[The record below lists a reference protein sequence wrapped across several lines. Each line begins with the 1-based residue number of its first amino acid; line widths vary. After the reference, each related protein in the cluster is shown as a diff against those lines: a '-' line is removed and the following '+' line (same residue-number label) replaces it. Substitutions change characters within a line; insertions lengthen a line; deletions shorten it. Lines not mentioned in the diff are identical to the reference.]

1 MHNVDKKRAVIL
13 ITVCGILAV
22 AIWGGWWSFHVR
34 PAKAT
39 QEAAQARRIAT
50 EQKTA
55 DHAAYAAKY
64 VNSAPSRKPDVKLI
78 AVAVLSPDGQLT
90 PALNGVLTDRF
101 QTDSAKILCS
111 FFRPAFV
118 ADGLFGN
125 ALTKPTE
132 VFEQLGLAKSVNAVL
147 LGRQTVEYSTD
158 PSMENV
164 MTANMQFEL
173 TAVSLADGLSRSWNF
188 VANGA
193 GFKQNEARAMA
204 EERLIKKMSKD
215 NTLSFTP

>member
-1 MHNVDKKRAVIL
+1 MHNVDTKRAVIL
-13 ITVCGILAV
+13 ITVCGILAA
-22 AIWGGWWSFHVR
+22 AISDVWNSFHTA
-34 PAKAT
+34 PAKAI
-39 QEAAQARRIAT
+39 QARRIAV

-55 DHAAYAAKY
+55 ELAAYTAKY
-64 VNSAPSRKPDVKLI
+64 VSSASPRKPNVKLI
-78 AVAVLSPDGQLT
+78 AVAVLSSDGQLT

-101 QTDSAKILCS
+101 QTDSAKTLCS

-118 ADGLFGN
+118 ADGLFAN

-132 VFEQLGLAKSVNAVL
+132 VFETLGLAKSVNAVL
-147 LGRQTVEYSTD
+147 LGRQTVQYSTD

-164 MTANMQFEL
+164 MTANMRFEL
-173 TAVSLADGLSRSWNF
+173 TAVSLADGQSRSWNF
-188 VANGA
+188 VANGS

-204 EERLIKKMSKD
+204 EERLIKQMSKD

>member
-1 MHNVDKKRAVIL
+1 MQNVDTKRAAIF
-13 ITVCGILAV
+13 ITVCGIVAAV
-22 AIWGGWWSFHVR
+22 IWGVWNSFHTA

-39 QEAAQARRIAT
+39 EAHRIAV
-50 EQKTA
+50 EQRTA
-55 DHAAYAAKY
+55 EHAAYTAKY
-64 VNSAPSRKPDVKLI
+64 VNSAPARKPDIKLI
-78 AVAVLSPDGQLT
+78 AMAVLSPDGQLT

-101 QTDSAKILCS
+101 QTDSAKTLCA

-118 ADGLFGN
+118 ADGLFAN
-125 ALTKPTE
+125 ALTNPTG

-188 VANGA
+188 VANGS

-204 EERLIKKMSKD
+204 EERLIKIMSKD